1 MNIHEDQIPFFIR
14 QGEDR
19 IVIKQLYKK
28 VHPLVKKSILKNGG
42 RKEDADDAFQDAIA
56 ILYQQIIKKTFNNK
70 YKVYGYLYRLSI
82 NYWINKI
89 KRDKKITLV
98 EEFKEEALQE
108 DILNWET
115 KKYPENILVTLF
127 AGIGEK
133 CIELLTLT
141 TYHDMLLEDI
151 MLRMEFPSVD
161 AVKMQVHRCKKKV
174 IKEIENNPY
183 LSERLR
189 NHE

>member
-1 MNIHEDQIPFFIR
+1 MNINEDQIPFFIR

-19 IVIKQLYKK
+19 VVIKQLYKK
-28 VHPLVKKSILKNGG
+28 VHPLVKKTILKNGG
-42 RKEDADDAFQDAIA
+42 RKEDADDAFQDAIVV
-56 ILYQQIIKKTFNNK
+56 LYQQIIKKTFNNK

-108 DILNWET
+108 DGLKWET
-115 KKYPENILVTLF
+115 KKYSENLLVTLF
-127 AGIGEK
+127 SSIGEK
-133 CIELLTLT
+133 CVELLTLT
-141 TYHDMLLEDI
+141 TYNDMLLEDI
-151 MLRMEFPSVD
+151 MLRMDFPSVD

-174 IKEIENNPY
+174 MKEIENNPY

-189 NHE
+189 SHE